1 MKLFTEVTPLW
12 RCGFAA
18 RNGRSFFFP
27 ARRLFSPARCM
38 KISEASRVLDK
49 SPELLS
55 NEVSGAETGTGGK
68 MVGSLWTEDELRQLK
83 DAYSQGLTIK
93 AASALFP
100 ARTLGG
106 VRKKFRDL
114 SRDEQPHRKTAGIA
128 YAPLSAVDIHLLQR
142 LIAEGATERKRLA
155 HFPTRS
161 QDSVKMV
168 ILRYRTRSCT

>member
-1 MKLFTEVTPLW
+1 
-12 RCGFAA
+12 
-18 RNGRSFFFP
+18 
-27 ARRLFSPARCM
+27 
-38 KISEASRVLDK
+38 
-49 SPELLS
+49 
-55 NEVSGAETGTGGK
+55 

-83 DAYSQGLTIK
+83 NAYSQGLTIK
-93 AASALFP
+93 AASALFT

-161 QDSVKMV
+161 QDFVKMV